1 MQQDVLETLHDDT
14 GISGIAAHLISVH
27 TNENQL
33 VLLYIVPTATD
44 GERVDPL
51 ILKEILYV
59 DNIKED
65 VTFVNM
71 DDLIDCPEWME
82 NEFERYQTVGYSKL
96 LYCIYVGTWYNI

>member
-1 MQQDVLETLHDDT
+1 MV
-14 GISGIAAHLISVH
+14 
-27 TNENQL
+27 
-33 VLLYIVPTATD
+33 
-44 GERVDPL
+44 RVDPL

-59 DNIKED
+59 DLDNIKED